1 MANRVN
7 NWEQLLELANKDL
20 KKYGVEINVLFVDDT
35 GDYDLHI
42 FYPDGTTDIFAQ
54 NYYEDELGE
63 LVNDAWAHAR
73 AKAKVNSK
81 KTLYLAFPICDEFQ
95 RHDLD
100 RKTDDELFDTM
111 RYSQGIVDDVLCY
124 DDVKV
129 LFKDM
134 NDEEIESTAFWFY
147 KIEIDKQKFI
157 DWSNN

>member
-20 KKYGVEINVLFVDDT
+20 KKYGVELNVLLVEDT

-73 AKAKVNSK
+73 AKVKAK
-81 KTLYLAFPICDEFQ
+81 
-95 RHDLD
+95 
-100 RKTDDELFDTM
+100 
-111 RYSQGIVDDVLCY
+111 
-124 DDVKV
+124 
-129 LFKDM
+129 
-134 NDEEIESTAFWFY
+134 
-147 KIEIDKQKFI
+147 
-157 DWSNN
+157 